1 MSHHKCK
8 SDTDDDNTSDEE
20 LEYENTKK
28 NVAFSAEVQ
37 LVFAAPVNIIIGLSV
52 VCVLPLSVADR
63 A

>member
-1 MSHHKCK
+1 MSDHKCK
-8 SDTDDDNTSDEE
+8 SDTDDDHASDEE
-20 LEYENTKK
+20 LEYKNTKK

-37 LVFAAPVNIIIGLSV
+37 MVFAAQANIIIGLSV